1 MKLISQNLAH
11 TIKRSSLLN
20 STAALTA
27 SLPNARNFSASSFSN
42 SNIGKLAIEYPESVH
57 VFHKNEPYSQTD
69 LRFKNTSTL
78 KVVGPLGELE
88 MAILPFVKLQLTEQ
102 QKTQNADASSA
113 QSSAESSPAA
123 KSSKKSKSASSG
135 SQMNQILV
143 SVANTRLKQHRQM
156 WGTTRALIKNMV
168 TGVTEGYTSMLRM
181 VGIGYRASLET
192 VNGVKNLQLKLGYS
206 HPVNIPIPDKL
217 TVSVPFPTTII
228 VNGIDLQQVK
238 LFAAK
243 VREKKKPEPYNQKGI
258 FVDEETI
265 RKKEGKK
272 K

>member
-1 MKLISQNLAH
+1 MS
-11 TIKRSSLLN
+11 
-20 STAALTA
+20 
-27 SLPNARNFSASSFSN
+27 NFSVGISGGLKSINCFMGRGLAQKSLVFRSFTNSRATN
-42 SNIGKLAIEYPESVH
+42 SNIGKLAIEYPENVQVIHSNTP
-57 VFHKNEPYSQTD
+57 FSQTD

-78 KVVGPLGELE
+78 KVIGPLGELQ
-88 MAILPFVKLQLTEQ
+88 MAIQPFVKLQNVIP
-102 QKTQNADASSA
+102 KAADSSA
-113 QSSAESSPAA
+113 PSSRPGPKNQSPAQQ
-123 KSSKKSKSASSG
+123 G
-135 SQMNQILV
+135 HVIV
-143 SVANTRLKQHRQM
+143 SVLDTKLKPHRQM

-168 TGVTEGYTSMLRM
+168 VGVTEGYTSMLRM

-192 VNGVKNLQLKLGYS
+192 VDGSQVLQLKLGYS
-206 HPVNIPIPDKL
+206 HPVNIPIPDHIK
-217 TVSVPFPTTII
+217 VQVPFPTTII
-228 VNGIDLQQVK
+228 VTGIDLQQVK

>member
-1 MKLISQNLAH
+1 LF
-11 TIKRSSLLN
+11 N
-20 STAALTA
+20 STAALTC
-27 SLPNARNFSASSFSN
+27 SLPNARNFSASSISN

-88 MAILPFVKLQLTEQ
+88 MAILPFVNLQLTEQ
-102 QKTQNADASSA
+102 QNAQDSGTSA
-113 QSSAESSPAA
+113 AG
-123 KSSKKSKSASSG
+123 SSKKSKPASSG

-143 SVANTRLKQHRQM
+143 SVANTKLKQHRQM